1 VTYFQLYLKEHRTSA
16 QLSALGLTQRT
27 ARAYILGERKPRLKN
42 IPDLIKKSNDQ
53 LAFSDFFEEKSE

>member
-1 VTYFQLYLKEHRTSA
+1 MTYFQYYLKQDLSSA
-16 QLSALGLTQRT
+16 KLSALGLTQRT

-42 IPDLIKKSNDQ
+42 IPDLIKKSNDE